1 MKCLFAVGLCW
12 LPLAWRILPRLKW
25 RSGVTRSTRWPE
37 RRFRNGV
44 VVMTDGKI
52 SAVGP
57 ADSTPVP
64 AGVQVLTAKVV
75 TPGLIDAHSTLGL
88 SGLLNQE
95 HDQEQL
101 EHSAPIQP
109 ALRAI
114 DAYNAQDRLISW
126 VRSFGITTIH
136 TGHAPGELIS
146 GQTMIVKTVGNTVD
160 EALLVP
166 ARAIACSLVS
176 TARKS
181 GSQAPG
187 TRGKMISM
195 LRAELIKAQEYQA
208 KLAKAAEKKDADVE
222 PPARDLNLEALSQVL
237 RGELVLMITADRATD
252 IANALRLAREF
263 NIRIWLDSAAESYL
277 LINEIKAAGVPVLLH
292 PTMARAT
299 EDLEN
304 LSFETAA
311 KLTAAGIPVAIQ
323 GGYEPY
329 VPKTRIVLFEAA
341 RAAAEGLAFEQ
352 ALGMITIDAAKILGI
367 DNRVGSLEVGKD
379 GDVALY
385 DGDPFEYTS
394 HCIGVLINGRVVSK
408 DIR

>member
-1 MKCLFAVGLCW
+1 
-12 LPLAWRILPRLKW
+12 
-25 RSGVTRSTRWPE
+25 
-37 RRFRNGV
+37 
-44 VVMTDGKI
+44 
-52 SAVGP
+52 
-57 ADSTPVP
+57 
-64 AGVQVLTAKVV
+64 
-75 TPGLIDAHSTLGL
+75 
-88 SGLLNQE
+88 
-95 HDQEQL
+95 
-101 EHSAPIQP
+101 
-109 ALRAI
+109 
-114 DAYNAQDRLISW
+114 
-126 VRSFGITTIH
+126 
-136 TGHAPGELIS
+136 
-146 GQTMIVKTVGNTVD
+146 MIVKTVGNTVD

-208 KLAKAAEKKDADVE
+208 KLAKAAEKKDKDVE

-408 DIR
+408 EIR